1 MKRIIRLF
9 VGRHLLALDGI
20 ELFRQLVPVPDLSRP
35 VPGDGD
41 EGGQGIRAA
50 AVLNKNARQV
60 FSVGRR
66 GLPRSYGPSSDPA
79 TCWARLSGWC
89 ARAARKIRNAIIRHG
104 ITRKG
109 SIGVLS
115 DIRPGPRFL
124 P

>member
-50 AVLNKNARQV
+50 AVL
-60 FSVGRR
+60 
-66 GLPRSYGPSSDPA
+66 
-79 TCWARLSGWC
+79 
-89 ARAARKIRNAIIRHG
+89 
-104 ITRKG
+104 
-109 SIGVLS
+109 
-115 DIRPGPRFL
+115 
-124 P
+124 